1 MKRLRFL
8 FILLFMGISA
18 FLFGCTYSSSQLEIN
33 DKEVYLQVGETYQI
47 EVESE
52 SEKLIKYESENE
64 QIASV
69 DEKGVVKAIN
79 NGQTKINITQG
90 SNETSCFVYVG
101 ISEPSNIYIL
111 SYDSLELTYGDLE
124 VEFKV
129 IFDNIVSSNVVCD
142 WYLNDELF
150 IEDSNE
156 IAFKPNEVGYYEI
169 YAQYKNIK
177 SNTLHFNVEKAKL
190 VVEADSI
197 SVNYLDEEQELT
209 YKINEGSL
217 CYSDKFSGNIERE
230 IGLDAG
236 EYKICKGNLTI
247 INDLGFDV
255 SNNYDFIFNEGKY
268 IINKIPQ
275 KELEIN
281 DVKLNV
287 TSTKIVVSSEVENL
301 QYSLDN
307 EVWQD
312 SNVFDNLNPDND
324 YNVFVR
330 IKETINY
337 ISSGVLELNAH
348 TLKQYKITTY
358 AINGNP
364 RDEEYEVYDTK
375 IYDEGSIL
383 DLVLEYPQV
392 KGYTFTNYRFIIDN
406 QEITD
411 QNEIHLNSLNQD
423 INIYAVYEINVYNI
437 NFISYDKEE
446 TYSYKYL
453 DPINLPLAGE
463 QLGYVFIN
471 WTNEEN
477 QIIDDTYL
485 VESSFTL
492 NANYELRNFLVA
504 FYNSSQM
511 VYSEVVAA
519 YDKLTSIPE
528 NPTQEGYKFK
538 GWNTKLDGSGTYYYT
553 LSDLVKIKGDL
564 YLFAV
569 YDIEQCKVTYLDYD
583 NSLIY
588 EEIVNYGSRALY
600 DYIPEREG
608 YIFIG
613 WSESLDK
620 VTGDITVIALYQ
632 EL

>member
-33 DKEVYLQVGETYQI
+33 NKEVYLQVGETYQI

-79 NGQTKINITQG
+79 NGQTKINIIQG

-124 VEFKV
+124 VEFKA

-156 IAFKPNEVGYYEI
+156 ISFKPNEVGYYEI

-247 INDLGFDV
+247 INDLGIDV

-275 KELEIN
+275 KELEID

-358 AINGNP
+358 VINGNP

-392 KGYTFTNYRFIIDN
+392 KGYTFINYRFIIDN

-423 INIYAVYEINVYNI
+423 INIYAVYEINVYDI
-437 NFISYDKEE
+437 KFISYDKEE

-463 QLGYVFIN
+463 QLGYVFTN

-620 VTGDITVIALYQ
+620 VTGDITVTALYQ